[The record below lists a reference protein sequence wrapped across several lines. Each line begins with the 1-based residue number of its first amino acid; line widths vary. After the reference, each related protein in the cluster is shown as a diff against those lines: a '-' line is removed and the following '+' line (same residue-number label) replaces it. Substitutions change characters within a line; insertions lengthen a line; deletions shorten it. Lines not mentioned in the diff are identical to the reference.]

1 LAGDLFELSNRA
13 IDEKALIIYIT
24 SDSVELMDK
33 DELDM
38 LQKYADQGMK
48 IVFVVSGDL
57 GQGSKESLLKIVEEP
72 NRIIY
77 LDVDGNSDGSIPTAL
92 LSKGNCYSIQFVNMN
107 TRDAICFFYGR
118 NMQVYLRHLTNNST
132 NM

>member
-107 TRDAICFFYGR
+107 TRDAICFF
-118 NMQVYLRHLTNNST
+118 LR
-132 NM
+132 

>member
-1 LAGDLFELSNRA
+1 MLARINEFSYEREASTSEAIKVAGELFEQSNRVA
-13 IDEKALIIYIT
+13 DEKALIIYIT
-24 SDSVELMDK
+24 SNSVELMDK

-38 LQKYADQGMK
+38 LQGYADNGMK

-77 LDVDGNSDGSIPTAL
+77 LNADGKADGSVPTAL
-92 LSKGNCYSIQFVNMN
+92 LSEGNIIYFSMI
-107 TRDAICFFYGR
+107 
-118 NMQVYLRHLTNNST
+118 L
-132 NM
+132 